1 MKLTLKQWLLGGALL
16 LTVTAVLYVR
26 GHEDDEKV
34 MPVVKDQALTRHKP
48 VVKEKNPVI
57 EVDKL
62 KRRVMPEDVKDMF
75 AAKSWYV
82 PPPPLPP
89 PPGPPARP
97 VAPSLPFVYVG
108 KMIESDGKAH
118 VFLSRQDRIYSVSE
132 GETLDG
138 NYSVDAVKGSLMTLT
153 YLPLHE
159 QQTLKIGE
167 SN

>member
-16 LTVTAVLYVR
+16 LTVAAVLYVR
-26 GHEDDEKV
+26 GNDDDEKV

-48 VVKEKNPVI
+48 VVKVKSPVI
-57 EVDKL
+57 EVEKL

-82 PPPPLPP
+82 PPPPP
-89 PPGPPARP
+89 PPGPAARP
-97 VAPSLPFVYVG
+97 VAPPLPFVYVG

-132 GETLDG
+132 GGILDG